1 VRALGLDEDPAF
13 LFVFQEKTP
22 PYLVTV
28 VQLDDEAEA
37 AGRARNELAMEIW
50 RDCTQAGVWPGYSQD
65 IELITL
71 PPWAAR
77 TEGDYL
83 T

>member
-1 VRALGLDEDPAF
+1 MPLAIARGNRTALGADPIRIGFGMSLTGPLAPGGKQC
-13 LFVFQEKTP
+13 L
-22 PYLVTV
+22 
-28 VQLDDEAEA
+28 
-37 AGRARNELAMEIW
+37 LAMEIW